1 MKPYCLLTCITLLFA
16 TNTASNVSTAIFPI
30 PIQNKEDAS
39 TYAVKTKW
47 YYRTYN
53 GIYQKRL
60 WSFTENKWLT
70 DWINVRQ

>member
-1 MKPYCLLTCITLLFA
+1 MKLYCLLTCMTLLFTA
-16 TNTASNVSTAIFPI
+16 NTAPVISAVSPI
-30 PIQNKEDAS
+30 PIQKEEGIS

-60 WSFTENKWLT
+60 WSSTQNKWLT
-70 DWINVRQ
+70 DWMNV